1 MGKVDINQ
9 AHEELLTELFGT
21 TDITTFDIIESKMKV
36 KSVHRSA
43 YTKAMEKVQK
53 KYGLRQGHPD
63 FLAWVFTCVGRSP
76 MIIEDG
82 EDRRVEGAGENE
94 PN

>member
-9 AHEELLTELFGT
+9 AHEELMTELFGKFYREKQEPLMVERT
-21 TDITTFDIIESKMKV
+21 T
-36 KSVHRSA
+36 
-43 YTKAMEKVQK
+43 YTRAMETVQK

-76 MIIEDG
+76 MIIED
-82 EDRRVEGAGENE
+82 EGDENNE